1 MDKTMPG
8 IHIEGLKQLAER
20 TGLSVSTVSRVLNGK
35 AESARISTATSQ
47 RVMEEARRQGIV
59 INTVA
64 RGLRLR
70 TTQTLGLLIPD
81 ISNPFFAA
89 LARQVEKASR
99 ERGFSVILGDSE
111 ENSEIESHNARL
123 MQSRQVDALVVAPVG
138 DRHDHLR
145 KISLT
150 LPLILVDRVLPELAV
165 PSVSADNFAGARMAV
180 EHLVS
185 VGHQRIG
192 CVQGLPASSTNAAR
206 VSGFRSAILSSNLN
220 LSDDSVCGDG
230 YSIES
235 ARNAALRLLS
245 SPLRPTA
252 IVALGNLLALGVL
265 QAAREL
271 NLTVPHDLS
280 LIGFDD
286 QPWLE
291 WISPPLTTVA
301 QPIDELGA
309 AAMNLCFE
317 KLEQNPPPGNPP
329 RQMLLPMK
337 LIPRESVSNPRT

>member
-1 MDKTMPG
+1 MPG
-8 IHIEGLKQLAER
+8 IPIEGLKQLAER

-35 AESARISTATSQ
+35 AESARISAATSQ
-47 RVMEEARRQGIV
+47 RVLEEAKRQGIV

-70 TTQTLGLLIPD
+70 TTHTVGLLIPD

-99 ERGFSVILGDSE
+99 EKGFSVLLGDSE
-111 ENSEIESHNARL
+111 ENSEIESHNVRL

-138 DRHDHLR
+138 DRHDHLQR
-145 KISLT
+145 ISLA
-150 LPLILVDRVLPELAV
+150 LPLILVDRVPPELEV

-180 EHLVS
+180 EHLIS
-185 VGHQRIG
+185 EGHQRIG
-192 CVQGLPASSTNAAR
+192 CVQGLPASSANAER
-206 VSGFRSAILSSNLN
+206 VRGFRDAVTSSNLP
-220 LSDDSVCGDG
+220 LTDDSICGDG

-235 ARNAALRLLS
+235 ARRAALRLLS

-265 QAAREL
+265 QAARDL
-271 NLTVPHDLS
+271 NLSVPRDLS

-301 QPIDELGA
+301 QSVDALGA
-309 AAMNLCFE
+309 AAMQLCFE
-317 KLEQNPPPGNPP
+317 KLEQQTSSPP
-329 RQMLLPMK
+329 QILLPMK
-337 LIPRESVSNPRT
+337 LIARESVSIPRK